1 MIKSKDNL
9 GAPENRIE
17 GFLKVTGKAKYAA
30 EFSVPNVLYGFPVR
44 STIAAGTM
52 TDIDTA
58 EAEKAEGVVKVF
70 THKNAMKFNPAPD
83 VESTNKMTMP
93 KSVLNTTAINSFGQY
108 IGFVVAETFEQARY
122 AANLVKAT
130 YQETDPK
137 IDFDKYVDT
146 AYKPDNANGAATDT
160 QRGSMEEGMSN
171 ASKTLDITYQT
182 PIEVHNPMEPHA
194 TIAVFEGDALTVY
207 DATQM
212 LGPSKVAISNT
223 FNIPQEKIR
232 VLAPYIGG
240 GFGSKLRAWDHV
252 MLTIMAAKML
262 DKPVKTAI
270 TRQMMQT
277 NAGLRQLN
285 RQHMRIGT
293 STDGKLTAMS
303 HEVMT
308 HTAVDEVFVEQAGFI
323 TRTMYDTPNQL
334 VTHRV
339 FDTNIQ
345 VPTWMRAPGETP
357 GSFALECTMDEMAD
371 QLQMDPIAFRI
382 KNEPKTNPLDGK
394 PFSSRSLVQCMQV
407 GADKFGWSKRK
418 QEPRQNTK
426 DNWLVGYGMAAAS
439 RAAPYQE
446 SSSRVKLSYG
456 DDGLE
461 AVIEMAA
468 TDIGTGTYTIIAQT
482 AANCLDIPVDR
493 VAVNIGDSDLPATPG
508 SGGSWGAG
516 SFTSAVD
523 AVCEKAKSAL
533 KNKITSDSSAL
544 TTADELMK
552 AAKLTEFEMEA
563 TEGPSEDSKK
573 YAHFSYGAHFVEVW
587 VDEDL
592 GMVKIPR
599 VLSTSAVG
607 TVLNQK
613 TARSQVVG
621 GIVWGIGQAMTEE
634 TTLDKRYG
642 SYVTRTFADYHVP
655 VNLDVGDIE
664 VHFIPEE
671 DEHINRMGVKGIGEL
686 GITSVAAAIAN
697 AIYNATGKRMRTLPI
712 TPAKLVDYEKQP
724 VA

>member
-1 MIKSKDNL
+1 MKIKDNL

-30 EFSVPNVLYGFPVR
+30 EFPVTEVLYGFPVR
-44 STIAAGTM
+44 STIAAGTI
-52 TDIDTA
+52 TAIDTS
-58 EAEKAEGVVKVF
+58 EAENSEGVIKVF
-70 THKNAMKFNPAPD
+70 THKNAKGFHSSID
-83 VESTNKMTMP
+83 DEKVNKMTMP
-93 KSVLNTTAINSFGQY
+93 KSVLDTTEVKSYGQY
-108 IGFVVAETFEQARY
+108 IAFVVAETFEQARY
-122 AANLVKAT
+122 ASFLVKVT
-130 YQETDPK
+130 YETKDPK
-137 IDFDKYVDT
+137 IAFDNYVDQ
-146 AYKPDNANGAATDT
+146 AYKPENANGSETDT
-160 QRGSMEEGMSN
+160 SRGNMDEGMGN
-171 ASKTLDITYQT
+171 ASETLDVTYQT

-194 TIAVFEGDALTVY
+194 TIAVFNGDELTVY

-212 LGPSKVAISNT
+212 LGPTKMAISNT
-223 FNIPQEKIR
+223 FDIPQEKIR

-262 DKPVKTAI
+262 NKPVKTAI

-285 RQHMRIGT
+285 RQHMKVGAT
-293 STDGKLTAMS
+293 TDGKLTAMA
-303 HEVMT
+303 HETVT
-308 HTAVDEVFVEQAGFI
+308 HTAVDEVFVEQSGFI

-339 FDTNIQ
+339 FDTHIQ

-357 GSFALECTMDEMAD
+357 GSFALESAMDEMAD
-371 QLQMDPIAFRI
+371 KLNMDPIAFRVQ
-382 KNEPKTNPLDGK
+382 NEPKNDPLSGK
-394 PFSSRSLVQCMQV
+394 PFSTRSLLECMRV

-418 QEPRQNTK
+418 QEPRQNKK

-439 RAAPYQE
+439 RAAPYQQ
-446 SSSRVKLSYG
+446 SSSRVKIFYG
-456 DDGLE
+456 DDGIE
-461 AVIEMAA
+461 ALIEMAA

-482 AANCLDIPVDR
+482 ASNSLNIPIEKI
-493 VAVNIGDSDLPATPG
+493 AVTIGDSDLPATPG

-523 AVCEKAKSAL
+523 AVCEKAKNAL
-533 KNKITSDSSAL
+533 KEKISGDSTAMVS
-544 TTADELMK
+544 ADELMK
-552 AAKLTEFEMEA
+552 AADLKEFEMEA
-563 TEGPSEDSKK
+563 TEGPSEDSQN

-592 GMVKIPR
+592 GMIKIPR

-607 TVLNQK
+607 KVLNQK

-671 DEHINRMGVKGIGEL
+671 DEHINRLGVKGIGEL

-712 TPAKLVDYEKQP
+712 TPAKLMDYQGEP